1 MATIIIISASIAIC
15 YIARYFDKSKD
26 NENEI
31 KF

>member
-15 YIARYFDKSKD
+15 YIAQYFDKSD